1 MIALFQSL
9 LRKTRNRLIV
19 CRTFNSQHL
28 SLLRNANGYKKD
40 EKTSKKKKKT
50 ETSISFR
57 DGEEWFAFGRRPLVS
72 F

>member
-28 SLLRNANGYKKD
+28 SLLRNANGYRKD
-40 EKTSKKKKKT
+40 EKTSKKKPKLVFHSET
-50 ETSISFR
+50 ERS
-57 DGEEWFAFGRRPLVS
+57 EVHLVGDRW
-72 F
+72 

>member
-40 EKTSKKKKKT
+40 EKTSKKKKLKLVFHSET
-50 ETSISFR
+50 ERSGVHLV
-57 DGEEWFAFGRRPLVS
+57 GERW
-72 F
+72 

>member
-28 SLLRNANGYKKD
+28 SLLRNANGYRKD
-40 EKTSKKKKKT
+40 EKTSKKKT

-57 DGEEWFAFGRRPLVS
+57 DAEEWSAFGRRPLVS